1 MVIETASDAKMGA
14 SIEEQA
20 RRLALALDAIEAALE
35 NIGPGAEPS
44 AVVAALTGPVSAFDT
59 AAKGA

>member
-1 MVIETASDAKMGA
+1 MVIETPSGAKLSA
-14 SIEEQA
+14 NVEEQA
-20 RRLALALDAIEAALE
+20 RRLALALDAIESALE
-35 NIGPGAEPS
+35 KIGPGAEPS